1 MGRGINWFKNGS
13 KSACSMKKNQ
23 RFPRPCTI
31 PGKTVSR
38 PESIRVSH
46 MARTSLIYHPIYLE
60 HDTDGHPERKER
72 LITALKKIEA
82 SDLDLEF
89 VTPRPATLEEVE
101 AIHSPGYIDQVR
113 SISERGGGYL
123 DLDTVVSRRS
133 FEAALM
139 AAGGVITGI
148 DGVRKDLDN
157 AFALVRPPGHH
168 ALPNR
173 GMGFCIFNN
182 VAIGTRYAQKM
193 GLEKVLIVDWDVHH
207 GNGTSAIF
215 YDDRTVLYFST
226 HQFPHYPGTGR
237 VKELGMDGAE
247 GFTVNVPLPSGTGDS
262 GYLTVFEEI
271 LKPVALEFDPDIVL
285 VSAGQ
290 DPHQADPLSGMNL
303 TTEAFG
309 SMAAA
314 VKEIADSC
322 CEGRLVAALEGGYN
336 LNALSDSIV
345 AILRSFKGE
354 APAPIEVEEDPR
366 VAERIDE
373 VKRAMSP
380 YWNCFKERG

>member
-1 MGRGINWFKNGS
+1 
-13 KSACSMKKNQ
+13 
-23 RFPRPCTI
+23 
-31 PGKTVSR
+31 
-38 PESIRVSH
+38 
-46 MARTSLIYHPIYLE
+46 MARTGLIYHPIYLE

-72 LITALKKIEA
+72 LTTTLKKIES
-82 SDLDLEF
+82 SDLDLEY
-89 VTPRPATLEEVE
+89 VTPRPATLDEVGT
-101 AIHSPGYIDQVR
+101 IHSPGYIDQVR
-113 SISERGGGYL
+113 AISERGGGYL
-123 DLDTVVSRRS
+123 DLDTVVSQQS
-133 FEAALM
+133 YEAALM
-139 AAGGVITGI
+139 AAGGVITGV
-148 DGVRKDLDN
+148 DVVMNGLDN

-182 VAIGTRYAQKM
+182 VAIGAKYAQKM

-207 GNGTSAIF
+207 GNGTSAVF

-247 GFTVNVPLPSGTGDS
+247 GFTVNVPLSWGTGDS
-262 GYLTVFEEI
+262 GYLAAFEEI
-271 LKPVALEFDPDIVL
+271 LKPVAMEFDPDIVL

-309 SMAAA
+309 SMAAK

-336 LNALSDSIV
+336 LNALSDSIL
-345 AILRSFKGE
+345 AILRAFKGE
-354 APAPIEVEEDPR
+354 APARIEVEEDPR
-366 VAERIDE
+366 TAERIE
-373 VKRAMSP
+373 EAKRAMSP
-380 YWNCFKERG
+380 YWNCFK